1 MRRWQKGLLELI
13 SLVLSGIIA
22 VPLFMVVV
30 NSLKNQVDAADLKL
44 TLPKD
49 WSGFNN
55 YTEVFRIARIPQ
67 AFLITLIITVVSV
80 VLIITVCTAA
90 AFVIERRDSRFTRI
104 LQHILIAGM
113 ILPGSII
120 TTYYLMQSLH
130 LIRTFT
136 GVILLY
142 VASNFPF
149 MTYLYISFLRGVP
162 KELDEAAIIDGIG
175 RFKLFF
181 KILFPLLMPV
191 NASVIILA
199 SMNIWNDFQTPFYFL
214 NTASRYTLSM
224 TIYFFFGQHSSDWNL
239 VFADIVMVSL
249 PVILLY
255 LFMQK
260 YIVSGLTAGAVKG

>member
-1 MRRWQKGLLELI
+1 MRRWQKRLLELI

-22 VPLFMVVV
+22 VPLFMVIV
-30 NSLKNQVDAADLKL
+30 NSLKNQSDAADLKL
-44 TLPKD
+44 TLPND

-67 AFLITLIITVVSV
+67 AFLITLLITVVSV
-80 VLIITVCTAA
+80 VLIIVVCSVA
-90 AFVIERRDSRFTRI
+90 AFVIERRDSRFMRL

-130 LIRTFT
+130 LIRTYT

-181 KILFPLLMPV
+181 KILFPLLKPV

-214 NTASRYTLSM
+214 NTASRFTLSM

-239 VFADIVMVSL
+239 VFADIVIVSL